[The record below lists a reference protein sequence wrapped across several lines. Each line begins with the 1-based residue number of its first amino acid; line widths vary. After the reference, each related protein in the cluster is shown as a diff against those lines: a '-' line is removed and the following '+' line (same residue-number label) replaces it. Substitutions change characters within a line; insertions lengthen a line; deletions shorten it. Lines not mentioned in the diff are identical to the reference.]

1 MSSKKKN
8 IKMCQMNFDVRCLK
22 YFQLNLWN
30 EGPGIPLH
38 FIQYI
43 KRKTVQIFFAKEEAW
58 CKKINVF
65 LTESNWHQWNQI
77 QQKFMENK

>member
-1 MSSKKKN
+1 MSN
-8 IKMCQMNFDVRCLK
+8 EFWCKMPQILSVE
-22 YFQLNLWN
+22 LWN

-43 KRKTVQIFFAKEEAW
+43 KRKTVQIFSQKKKLDV
-58 CKKINVF
+58 KKINVF

-77 QQKFMENK
+77 KQKFMANK